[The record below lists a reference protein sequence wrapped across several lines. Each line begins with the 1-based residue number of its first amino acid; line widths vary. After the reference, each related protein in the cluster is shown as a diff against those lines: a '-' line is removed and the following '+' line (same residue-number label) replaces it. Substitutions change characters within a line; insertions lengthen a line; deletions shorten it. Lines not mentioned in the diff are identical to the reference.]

1 MKKIMM
7 NFNNGKEIV
16 FKIIAVC
23 IPTQIYLS
31 GTREENIFSL
41 KTLHIAYGTKFD
53 SLISC

>member
-31 GTREENIFSL
+31 GTREESIFSL